1 MGKVTGFM
9 DYKRQ
14 ELALRAPGER
24 INDWQEIKTSSL
36 EQREALR
43 CQAARC
49 MDCGVPFCHSGVMLG
64 RMVSGCPLHNLMPEF
79 NDLVYHGM
87 DAYAYARLHKTN
99 NFPEFTSH
107 VCPAPCEG
115 ACNAGLVNSP
125 VTIRNIEQYIIEK
138 AFAEGL
144 VQPELPAQRS
154 GRRVAVIG
162 SGPAGLACADELNK
176 AGHSVTVYERADR
189 AGGLLMYGVPNMK
202 LDKKIVARRVQLLE
216 QAGVKFML
224 NSELGV
230 NLASSSLREE
240 YDAVV
245 LCTGATKPRDLPVA
259 GRDLAGIYFAKD
271 YLESVTKSLLNSNFA
286 DGLAIDAKDK
296 DVVIIGGGDTGND
309 CMATA
314 IRQGCRSVR
323 QLEINPCLP
332 HSRTAD
338 NPWPQ
343 FPRIFKT
350 DYGQEEAIHKFK
362 EDPREFC
369 ITSKEFIGE
378 SGQVTGVRLCQNEW
392 KQIGNRRVPV
402 DVAGTERIVPAQLVL
417 LAMGFTGSEQSL
429 FDEFGFERAA
439 NGSIAAQEGSYA
451 TSIEGV
457 FAAGDARRGQ
467 SLVVWAIAEGRG
479 AAKAV
484 ADYLAQKA

>member
-1 MGKVTGFM
+1 MGKVTGFI
-9 DYKRQ
+9 DYKRE
-14 ELALRAPGER
+14 ELALRPVEER
-24 INDWQEIKTSSL
+24 VQDWQEIKTSSL
-36 EQREALR
+36 PHKEELR

-49 MDCGVPFCHSGVMLG
+49 MDCGVPFCHSGVMIG

-115 ACNAGLVNSP
+115 ACNAGLVTNP
-125 VTIRNIEQYIIEK
+125 VTIRNIEQYIIEN
-138 AFAEGL
+138 AFAQGL
-144 VQPELPAQRS
+144 VKAEEPAQRTS
-154 GRRVAVIG
+154 KKVAVIG

-202 LDKKIVARRVQLLE
+202 LDKKIVERRIKLLE
-216 QAGVKFML
+216 DAGVDFVL
-224 NSELGV
+224 NSEVGV
-230 NLASSSLREE
+230 KIASGTLREE

-245 LCTGATKPRDLPVA
+245 LCTGATVPRDLPVP
-259 GRDLAGIYFAKD
+259 GRELSGIYFAKD

-309 CMATA
+309 CMATV
-314 IRQGCRSVR
+314 IRQGCKSVR

-332 HSRTAD
+332 HTRTAD

-343 FPRIFKT
+343 FPRVFKT

-362 EDPREFC
+362 EDAREFC

-378 SGQVTGVRLCQNEW
+378 DGKVAGVRLCQNEW
-392 KQIGNRRVPV
+392 KEAGGRRVPV
-402 DVAGTERIVPAQLVL
+402 DIAGTERIVPAQLVL
-417 LAMGFTGSEQSL
+417 LAMGFTGSEQRL
-429 FDEFGFERAA
+429 FDEFAFAKA
-439 NGSIAAQEGSYA
+439 PNGSIAAKEGSYE
-451 TSIEGV
+451 TSIPGV

-484 ADYLAQKA
+484 NAYLLAEK

>member
-14 ELALRAPGER
+14 ELALRAPEER

-138 AFAEGL
+138 AFAEGM

-392 KQIGNRRVPV
+392 KQVGNRRVPV

-417 LAMGFTGSEQSL
+417 LAMGFAGSEQSL

-484 ADYLAQKA
+484 NAYLAQKA

>member
-1 MGKVTGFM
+1 MGKPTGFM
-9 DYKRQ
+9 EYKRQ
-14 ELALRAPGER
+14 ELALRAVDER

-36 EQREALR
+36 PHKEELR

-49 MDCGVPFCHSGVMLG
+49 MDCGVPFCHSGVMIG

-87 DAYAYARLHKTN
+87 EAYAYARLNKTN

-115 ACNAGLVNSP
+115 ACNAGLVNNP
-125 VTIRNIEQYIIEK
+125 VTIRNLEQYIIEN
-138 AFAEGL
+138 AFEQGL
-144 VQPELPAQRS
+144 VKPNLPAQRT
-154 GRRVAVIG
+154 GKKVAVIG

-202 LDKKIVARRVQLLE
+202 LDKKVVERRVKLLE
-216 QAGVKFML
+216 DAGVEFVL
-224 NSELGV
+224 NSEVGV
-230 NLASSSLREE
+230 KIASTTLREE
-240 YDAVV
+240 FDAVV
-245 LCTGATKPRDLPVA
+245 LCTGATVPRDLPVK
-259 GRDLAGIYFAKD
+259 GRELGGIYFAKE

-343 FPRIFKT
+343 FPRVFKT
-350 DYGQEEAIHKFK
+350 DYGQEEAIQKFK

-378 SGQVTGVRLCQNEW
+378 DGQVTGLRLCQNEW
-392 KQIGNRRVPV
+392 KEVNGRRVPV
-402 DVAGTERIVPAQLVL
+402 DIAGTERVVSAQLVL
-417 LAMGFTGSEQSL
+417 LAMGFTGSEQRL
-429 FDEFGFERAA
+429 FDEFGLQKAA
-439 NGSIAAQEGSYA
+439 NGSVAAEEGRYA
-451 TSIEGV
+451 TSVEGV

-484 ADYLAQKA
+484 CEYLQKA